1 MLGFLFGKNT
11 NSGMLTAA
19 PSATTL
25 NLPKKQN
32 KEESEYKKQEKIDN
46 VLDTLKHK
54 YGYNSVTRA
63 GKLEV
68 EEYVRGKEKK
78 MK

>member
-1 MLGFLFGKNT
+1 MYKNEPIRLI
-11 NSGMLTAA
+11 GLRVD
-19 PSATTL
+19 
-25 NLPKKQN
+25 NLES
-32 KEESEYKKQEKIDN
+32 KEEQQISLFSTDTKQEKIDN

-68 EEYVRGKEKK
+68 EDYVRGKEKK